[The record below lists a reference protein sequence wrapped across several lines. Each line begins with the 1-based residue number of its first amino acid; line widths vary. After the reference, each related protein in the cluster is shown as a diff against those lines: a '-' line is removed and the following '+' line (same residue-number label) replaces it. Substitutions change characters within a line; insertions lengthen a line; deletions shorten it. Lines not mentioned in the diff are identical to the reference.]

1 MNPKKTGKKQLGI
14 YWGHNGLYLVETI
27 SGVLKQSFSVPF
39 PEEVKANQP
48 EGGGLLPWNLQLV
61 SRLQDTLR
69 QQKIFG
75 NSVYLSLPTKDII
88 FRSFVLPWMQSNEVK
103 MAAEFEARKYIPF
116 PLEELCYC
124 SHFVLLSEKGTKRL
138 RVFFVAIKRITLE
151 NYIRI
156 LTQAGL
162 PAQVIEP
169 APLSLIR
176 VLSTKKLIGQDKC
189 SVFIEKE
196 GSLGRIT
203 ISNQGIPQFVREFE
217 LKLPFAKREES
228 DEPSVLLR
236 RFLNEVRI
244 SIDYFHRQDN
254 LLDIKQGFL
263 LSSSD
268 DAEELVKNLNTG
280 LHTSVTTLKTQSL
293 LGDMGGSEIGYI
305 NAYGASLVDSASP
318 AIFDFSKNELR
329 SSRASASGNTMMTGL
344 KTVLITAAVCVL
356 CVVLVLVYLGRSTT
370 EVAQK
375 QIQLKERLGSSQN
388 KSSDDLKEK
397 SQTLRNKLENIKGLP
412 VKSEASL
419 FLNIIPSLLPEGT
432 WLKDI
437 ELIYQS
443 EKTERKEKSQVSGK
457 NKLNLTIELSG
468 YVYSEN
474 IKTQFGLVNTLLINI
489 KGNKNF
495 SDFFRDIVLET
506 VNAQKLNDFN
516 VTFFKIR
523 CY

>member
-14 YWGHNGLYLVETI
+14 YWGHNGLYLVETVL
-27 SGVLKQSFSVPF
+27 GVLKQNFFIPF
-39 PEEVKANQP
+39 PEEAKPNQQ
-48 EGGGLLPWNLQLV
+48 EGAGLLPWNLQLI

-69 QQKIFG
+69 QQKVFS
-75 NSVYLSLPTKDII
+75 NSAYLSLPTKDII

-116 PLEELCYC
+116 PLEELFYC
-124 SHFVLLSEKGTKRL
+124 SHSVLVSDKATKRL

-162 PAQVIEP
+162 PAQIIEP
-169 APLSLIR
+169 APLSLMR
-176 VLSTKKLIGQDKC
+176 VLSAKKLIGQDKC
-189 SVFIEKE
+189 SVFVEKE
-196 GSLGRIT
+196 GSLGRI
-203 ISNQGIPQFVREFE
+203 IIANQGIPQFVREFE
-217 LKLPFAKREES
+217 LKLPFAKNQES
-228 DEPSVLLR
+228 DDSAVLVR

-254 LLDIKQGFL
+254 LLDIKQAFL

-268 DAEELVKNLNTG
+268 DGQEIAQNLNAG
-280 LHTSVTTLKTQSL
+280 MNIPVTTLKTQSL
-293 LGDMGGSEIGYI
+293 LGDMAGPEIGYI
-305 NAYGASLVDSASP
+305 DAYGASLVDSSSP
-318 AIFDFSKNELR
+318 PIFDFFKNELR

-344 KTVLITAAVCVL
+344 KTVFITAIACIL
-356 CVVLVLVYLGRSTT
+356 LVVLVLVYLGRSTT

-375 QIQLKERLGSSQN
+375 QAQLKESLGSFQ
-388 KSSDDLKEK
+388 KESSDQLKEK
-397 SQTLRNKLENIKGLP
+397 SQTLSNKLENIKDIQ
-412 VKSEASL
+412 VKSEAAL
-419 FLNIIPSLLPEGT
+419 FLNMIPSLMPEGT
-432 WLKDI
+432 WLKNI
-437 ELIYQS
+437 ELTYQS
-443 EKTERKEKSQVSGK
+443 KQTERKEKTQDPDK
-457 NKLNLTIELSG
+457 NKFNLTIELSG

-474 IKTQFGLVNTLLINI
+474 MKTQFGLVNTLLINI
-489 KGNKNF
+489 KGNKDF
-495 SDFFRDIVLET
+495 SNFFRDIVLET